1 MSNYLYELIY
11 SALLHDIGKIKNRVE
26 KRGFHEKHSVE
37 FLSLYAD
44 MFKKIG
50 TRFDVIEKLVL
61 CHHISRR
68 DRRGREELHICS
80 SLSDEEQSLLGTLRE
95 GDHKAAPDRITR
107 KKPLGSGEGSKKL
120 LKLVSPLW
128 VKNYYDL
135 TKNNDKPINIE
146 DYAENIIANSR
157 ICYNPVPL
165 TVLSKYGSG
174 VSTIINSYQASQC
187 TDEQYL
193 NEYYRLILRDL
204 EDKFDRLRELVIHD
218 YMDKDTVLA
227 SLINYIRYS
236 LLLVP
241 DDVYNTLFPDT
252 SLAVHLILSSALAS
266 SYYIGGS
273 DKIRVALLDLSGIQ
287 NYIAS
292 YAKTSGALRQIRGR
306 SLLLQLVMRASAEYI
321 LDRLG
326 LPPVHLI
333 LLRGD
338 NALFILPEK
347 INDEDSGK
355 LFLDAAREIEES
367 IYRIFHGDIYVAA
380 AVSEPFTPLY
390 SMPWK
395 PDFGEKGFSKAFIE
409 LGEKLSL
416 DKMRKFSRITSSLSE
431 HVSLDDDDQK
441 SVDECEL
448 CRATLYKDKLVDIR
462 KYGKACRLD
471 YLDAEKACLAC
482 LFSHM
487 AGYAAENLS
496 FIIEIR
502 DKKITEKIFN
512 DLLSGELPSKFRI
525 EDYKIGII
533 PLVGLDRT
541 YILISFQEKNAE
553 KHSSKNVDEEW
564 RRLYNFLINI
574 VIDKVLK
581 TYGYETYSSGIKT
594 IRITVMKINDPLNAI
609 PKQEYCGARLPTM
622 LGHGIRVVYSFTTLF
637 TNFTTKG
644 MNDLG
649 ELAEVNK
656 EKETYLSWIKIDID
670 RMGENGLYLIGSISR
685 YTTLSELVN
694 FFTNMLGYELLKQKS
709 KRLDGGEEGI
719 WRKSIVVFSGG
730 DDTLIISR
738 FVEGLYYLYY
748 YHDWF
753 KRFFGEISGKEPL
766 TVSAGMFVSEADY
779 PSYLAYKEALRLL
792 EKAKDE
798 GRNRIST
805 SILDLH
811 VPSAKDTVSSKQPK
825 KTLEWDKFKNIIS
838 LSTDTTVTSFVKEHK
853 VLAFKIASLMEN
865 ISAASY
871 GILNSI
877 ASGSPIRREQYRE
890 LAEKI
895 VAYTYVYKKF
905 EKTST
910 GGSSLKQVLDTITNK
925 LGVGDATPKNLIDL
939 MVKDKIDEILLITS
953 SVYRALSLI
962 LLRIKE
968 NI

>member
-11 SALLHDIGKIKNRVE
+11 SALLHDIGKIKNRVK

-107 KKPLGSGEGSKKL
+107 ENPLGSGEGSKKL

-266 SYYIGGS
+266 SFYIGGS

-416 DKMRKFSRITSSLSE
+416 DKMRKFSRISSSLSE

-462 KYGKACRLD
+462 KYGKACGLD

-482 LFSHM
+482 LFSHI

-496 FIIEIR
+496 FIIEIN
-502 DKKITEKIFN
+502 DKEVTDKIFD
-512 DLLSGELPSKFRI
+512 DLVSGKPPTWLKDF
-525 EDYKIGII
+525 GII
-533 PLVGLDRT
+533 PLKGLNRT
-541 YILISFQEKNAE
+541 YILVSFRENNVE
-553 KHSSKNVDEEW
+553 EYGGKNVDEEW
-564 RRLYNFLINI
+564 RRLYSFLEEI
-574 VIDKVLK
+574 VKDEAIK
-581 TYGYETYSSGIKT
+581 TYFSGMKT
-594 IRITVMKINDPLNAI
+594 IRITIMKINDPFNTI
-609 PKQEYCGARLPTM
+609 PKHEYSTAKLYSTIDNN
-622 LGHGIRVVYSFTTLF
+622 IRIVYSFTTLF
-637 TNFTTKG
+637 TNFTMGGT
-644 MNDLG
+644 NDLS
-649 ELAEVNK
+649 ELAKIND

-825 KTLEWDKFKNIIS
+825 KTLEWDKFKNIIL

-939 MVKDKIDEILLITS
+939 MVKNKIDEILLITS

>member
-107 KKPLGSGEGSKKL
+107 EKPLGGGEGSKKL

-266 SYYIGGS
+266 SFYIGGS

-462 KYGKACRLD
+462 KYGKACGLD

-482 LFSHM
+482 LFSHI

-496 FIIEIR
+496 FIIEIN
-502 DKKITEKIFN
+502 DKEVTDKIFD
-512 DLLSGELPSKFRI
+512 DLVSGKPPTWLKDF
-525 EDYKIGII
+525 GII
-533 PLVGLDRT
+533 PLKGLNRT
-541 YILISFQEKNAE
+541 YILVSFRENNVE
-553 KHSSKNVDEEW
+553 EYGGKNVDEEW
-564 RRLYNFLINI
+564 RRLYSFLEEI
-574 VIDKVLK
+574 VKDEAIK
-581 TYGYETYSSGIKT
+581 TYFSGMKT
-594 IRITVMKINDPLNAI
+594 IRITIMKINDPFNTI
-609 PKQEYCGARLPTM
+609 PKHEYSTAKLYSTIDNN
-622 LGHGIRVVYSFTTLF
+622 IRIVYSFTTLF
-637 TNFTTKG
+637 TNFTMGGT
-644 MNDLG
+644 NDLS
-649 ELAEVNK
+649 ELAKIND

-670 RMGENGLYLIGSISR
+670 RMGENGFYLIGSISR

-805 SILDLH
+805 SILYLH